1 MSTTTTKRRKKKV
14 RVVPTFSAEIEA
26 KIKEVGEKHPWFKL
40 P

>member
-1 MSTTTTKRRKKKV
+1 MSTTTTKRKKRK
-14 RVVPTFSAEIEA
+14 VVPTFSAEIEA